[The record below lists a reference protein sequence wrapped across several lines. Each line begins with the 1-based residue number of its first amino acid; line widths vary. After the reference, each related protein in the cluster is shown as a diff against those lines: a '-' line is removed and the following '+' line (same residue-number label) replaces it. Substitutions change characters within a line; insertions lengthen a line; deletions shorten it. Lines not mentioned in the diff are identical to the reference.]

1 MEFSITSD
9 QILAFCAF
17 VTSIWVVSQLI
28 KEIKKPSDGLK
39 LKVETHERLLDND
52 NRRLNEI
59 EQSNKLILQSLLVIV
74 NHEISGNGIE
84 AMKKQRDELQDYLV
98 NRQKKWHVRQK
109 GKRKKGQR
117 KESDKY
123 DEWY

>member
-9 QILAFCAF
+9 QILALCAL
-17 VTSIWVVSQLI
+17 VTSIWGVYKII

-39 LKVETHERLLDND
+39 LKVEPHERLLDND

-98 NRQKKWHVRQK
+98 NR
-109 GKRKKGQR
+109 
-117 KESDKY
+117 
-123 DEWY
+123 